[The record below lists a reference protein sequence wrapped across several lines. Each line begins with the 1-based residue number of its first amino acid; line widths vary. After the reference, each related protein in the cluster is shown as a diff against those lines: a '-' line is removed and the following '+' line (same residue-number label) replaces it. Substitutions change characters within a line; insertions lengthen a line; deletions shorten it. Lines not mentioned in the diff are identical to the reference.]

1 MTPFVPDVSE
11 LRRWRRS
18 AGRIARTRY
27 PAFLFGREVPA
38 DEIPVFTYHDIDA
51 DELDRDLEFLERNGY
66 RTLSLDEFRE
76 RMRAPSRHGREN
88 CVLLTF
94 DDARKS
100 FFDAAYPVLK
110 RRGARAALFVPTY
123 WVGDRHVSPADA
135 TPPGFMT
142 WAQIAE
148 CAASGLV
155 DVESHAYR
163 HTLVFTSARLAGFAT
178 PRALRA
184 YDLFDWPM
192 RRERGVDLC
201 GRPPL
206 GTPIFESA
214 PLLSASHRYIEPA
227 LPASTCRSLVE
238 AGGGEGFFERR
249 GALAEL
255 KAAYASVAGR
265 VRGELVPAS
274 AFRTELE
281 TELSLAVETFRRE
294 LGRKPRYF
302 AYPWMLGNAESL
314 ALLKDLGFE
323 GAFGVALDFGR
334 IRREASPLPV
344 YGRYK
349 RDYLKFLP
357 GEGRRRLVGIV
368 PEKLAGFLKDQH
380 LAH

>member
-1 MTPFVPDVSE
+1 EARLLVAALLRAAARVPKAVHNAAARLAARRGRLAARRRHRRARPRARRRQHGSRAAALAPVRGRGLVSAQAARRGAGAGRGRTDEGGGMTPFVPDVSE

-66 RTLSLDEFRE
+66 RTLSLDEFCE

-192 RRERGVDLC
+192 RRERGGGVC
-201 GRPPL
+201 GRRRL

-214 PLLSASHRYIEPA
+214 PLLAASHRYIEPA

-265 VRGELVPAS
+265 VRGELV
-274 AFRTELE
+274 
-281 TELSLAVETFRRE
+281 
-294 LGRKPRYF
+294 
-302 AYPWMLGNAESL
+302 
-314 ALLKDLGFE
+314 
-323 GAFGVALDFGR
+323 
-334 IRREASPLPV
+334 
-344 YGRYK
+344 
-349 RDYLKFLP
+349 
-357 GEGRRRLVGIV
+357 
-368 PEKLAGFLKDQH
+368 
-380 LAH
+380 